1 MFGEMEHNEDY
12 EERERSFTAGGKSCA
27 DSALVILL
35 VTIGIILLVLLL
47 LSARR

>member
-1 MFGEMEHNEDY
+1 MFGGMENNEDFK
-12 EERERSFTAGGKSCA
+12 ERERSFITSGKSCS
-27 DSALVILL
+27 DSALAILL